1 MAAALI
7 MSAANIAEA
16 ALINGGFET
25 GNFTGWAVSGGGSAG
40 VHSSF
45 LGTHPPEYGPKE
57 GSRFAKIKSG
67 NTNAE
72 YLSQGFSIL
81 SGMSVDGWAA
91 FSTPDTYVDNQEIYR
106 NDYARVD
113 ILDSSGAIIATPWH
127 LDVHEVG
134 SVTDT
139 PWEQWSWT
147 ATISDSYTLRFMVSN
162 ANADTEVKGGFVNS
176 SALFDANEIGG
187 PPIPEP
193 ASLALLGSGLLGLCG
208 AKLRKEQGHNDT
220 RTHEVTK

>member
-1 MAAALI
+1 MALALI

-25 GNFTGWAVSGGGSAG
+25 GNLTGWAVSGGGSAG

-45 LGTHPPEYGPKE
+45 SGVSSWPPYSPKE
-57 GSRFAKIKSG
+57 GSYFARITSG
-67 NTNAE
+67 NSNAE

-91 FSTPDTYVDNQEIYR
+91 FSTPDIYLSSPYIYR
-106 NDYARVD
+106 NDYTKVD
-113 ILDSSGAIIATPWH
+113 ILNSSGAIIATPWYS
-127 LDVHEVG
+127 DVLEIG
-134 SVTDT
+134 NVTDG
-139 PWEQWSWT
+139 PWEHWSWT
-147 ATISDSYTLRFMVSN
+147 AGADGSYTLRFMVSN
-162 ANADTEVKGGFVNS
+162 ANADTEGKGSFINS

-193 ASLALLGSGLLGLCG
+193 ASLALLGSGLLGLLG
-208 AKLRKEQGHNDT
+208 AKMRK
-220 RTHEVTK
+220 RK